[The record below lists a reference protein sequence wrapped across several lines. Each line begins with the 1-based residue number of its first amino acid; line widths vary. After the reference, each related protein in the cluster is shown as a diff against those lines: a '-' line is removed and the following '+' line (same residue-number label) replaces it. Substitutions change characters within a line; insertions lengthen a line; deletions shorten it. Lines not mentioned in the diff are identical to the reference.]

1 MKLSADV
8 ELLSAEVSQN
18 TAALKDRKKEIDGIS
33 VDVQSQQKQLSNDQT
48 SIKKAQTETAN
59 LKKTVANQ

>member
-1 MKLSADV
+1 VKLSADV

>member
-33 VDVQSQQKQLSNDQT
+33 VDVQSQQKQLANDQT
-48 SIKKAQTETAN
+48 SIKKAQTETAD